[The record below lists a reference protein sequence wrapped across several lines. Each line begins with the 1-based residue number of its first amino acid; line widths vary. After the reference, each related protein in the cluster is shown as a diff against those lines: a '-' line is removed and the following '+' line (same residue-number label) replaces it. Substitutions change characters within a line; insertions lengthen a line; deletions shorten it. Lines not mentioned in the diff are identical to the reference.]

1 MARFCANCGTEV
13 DDSAS
18 FCPTCGQPLDEAA
31 ETQMPA
37 APAWPEGPPPTSR
50 DEAPRDERDEAA
62 DATGV
67 EARTEPPAEPYRP
80 PEQPAYPQPDQPAAY
95 EPAEESAG
103 GYRPPE
109 ARPPEA
115 RPPEAPPSGARPSA
129 APQYPPPPGA
139 QPPPS
144 TGPQVN
150 LPITW
155 PVMLSAWLIG
165 GGALLAAIGALI
177 NLFATVVNFA
187 DVLILV
193 LMLGVAATVFF
204 ANNVPRFAYLRLAT
218 LVIALVGFGVAL
230 DRLGF
235 GGSAGV
241 GALLLFL
248 GAAAASIGAVLLELG
263 RDQPLGGQQA

>member
-13 DDSAS
+13 DESAS

-37 APAWPEGPPPTSR
+37 APAWPEVASPAPYQPAR
-50 DEAPRDERDEAA
+50 DEPDEPAA

-67 EARTEPPAEPYRP
+67 EARAEPPAESAAEYVP
-80 PEQPAYPQPDQPAAY
+80 PAAPTHEAPPPGVQQPAA
-95 EPAEESAG
+95 AT
-103 GYRPPE
+103 
-109 ARPPEA
+109 
-115 RPPEAPPSGARPSA
+115 
-129 APQYPPPPGA
+129 QYPPPPGA

-144 TGPQVN
+144 AGPQVN

-165 GGALLAAIGALI
+165 GGALLAALGAMI

-187 DVLILV
+187 DILLLV

-204 ANNVPRFAYLRLAT
+204 ANNVPRFDYLRLAT

-248 GAAAASIGAVLLELG
+248 GAAAASIGAILIELG

>member
-13 DDSAS
+13 DESAS

-37 APAWPEGPPPTSR
+37 APAWPEQPPPPANPSQGE
-50 DEAPRDERDEAA
+50 DSEAA
-62 DATGV
+62 RVDATGV
-67 EARTEPPAEPYRP
+67 KARAELPAWDPDPEPYRRSEP
-80 PEQPAYPQPDQPAAY
+80 PQYTPQGEPERY
-95 EPAEESAG
+95 EPQRATGGAG
-103 GYRPPE
+103 NASPG
-109 ARPPEA
+109 
-115 RPPEAPPSGARPSA
+115 APPAT
-129 APQYPPPPGA
+129 QYPPPPGA

-144 TGPQVN
+144 AGPQVN

-165 GGALLAAIGALI
+165 GGALLAALGAVI
-177 NLFATVVNFA
+177 NLFASVVNFA
-187 DVLILV
+187 DILILV
-193 LMLGVAATVFF
+193 LMLAVAASVFL

-218 LVIALVGFGVAL
+218 LVVVLVGFGVAL

-248 GAAAASIGAVLLELG
+248 GSAAASIGAILLELG

>member
-13 DDSAS
+13 DESAS
-18 FCPTCGQPLDEAA
+18 FCPTCGQPLDEAS

-37 APAWPEGPPPTSR
+37 APAWPEAPPPAPYQPAR
-50 DEAPRDERDEAA
+50 DEPDEAAA

-67 EARTEPPAEPYRP
+67 EARAEPPAEPYRAS
-80 PEQPAYPQPDQPAAY
+80 EQPAYRPPDQPAAY
-95 EPAEESAG
+95 QPPEESAAE
-103 GYRPPE
+103 Y
-109 ARPPEA
+109 
-115 RPPEAPPSGARPSA
+115 PPSGAPPHDAPA
-129 APQYPPPPGA
+129 AGGQQPAAATQYPPPPGA

-144 TGPQVN
+144 AGPQVN

-165 GGALLAAIGALI
+165 GGALLAAVGALI

-187 DVLILV
+187 DILLLV
-193 LMLGVAATVFF
+193 LMLGMAASVFF

-248 GAAAASIGAVLLELG
+248 GAAAASIGAILIELG

>member
-13 DDSAS
+13 DDSAA
-18 FCPTCGQPLDEAA
+18 FCPTCGQPLDEAS
-31 ETQMPA
+31 EMQMPA
-37 APAWPEGPPPTSR
+37 APAWPEQPTPSPGYQ
-50 DEAPRDERDEAA
+50 APRDEPDEAAA

-67 EARTEPPAEPYRP
+67 EARTEPPSTAEPYGEWQR
-80 PEQPAYPQPDQPAAY
+80 PAYPPPDQPAAY
-95 EPAEESAG
+95 EPPPASAA
-103 GYRPPE
+103 GYPPPAPPPE
-109 ARPPEA
+109 TQQPGTQQP
-115 RPPEAPPSGARPSA
+115 APAT
-129 APQYPPPPGA
+129 QYPPPPGA

-165 GGALLAAIGALI
+165 GGALLAALGALI
-177 NLFATVVNFA
+177 NLFSTVVNFA
-187 DVLILV
+187 DVLLLV

-204 ANNVPRFAYLRLAT
+204 ANNVPRFDYLRLAT
-218 LVIALVGFGVAL
+218 LAIALVGFGVAL

-248 GAAAASIGAVLLELG
+248 GAAAASIGAILIELG
-263 RDQPLGGQQA
+263 RDQPLGGQHA

>member
-13 DDSAS
+13 DESAS

-37 APAWPEGPPPTSR
+37 APAWPDQPAPSSYRPAPDEGADAT
-50 DEAPRDERDEAA
+50 

-67 EARTEPPAEPYRP
+67 EARTEPPPPDAEPYR
-80 PEQPAYPQPDQPAAY
+80 
-95 EPAEESAG
+95 EPG
-103 GYRPPE
+103 Q
-109 ARPPEA
+109 
-115 RPPEAPPSGARPSA
+115 PSGAAS
-129 APQYPPPPGA
+129 QYPPPPGA
-139 QPPPS
+139 QPPPT

-165 GGALLAAIGALI
+165 GGALLAALGALI
-177 NLFATVVNFA
+177 NLFSSVVNFA
-187 DVLILV
+187 DVLLLV
-193 LMLGVAATVFF
+193 LMLAVAATVFF

-218 LVIALVGFGVAL
+218 LAIALVGFGVAL

-235 GGSAGV
+235 GSVAGV

-248 GAAAASIGAVLLELG
+248 GAAAASIGAILLELG